1 MPTTM
6 AMNDDIAW
14 FEQNRPM
21 ISSTYPNMYVIVK
34 NKAVV
39 GAYPDYASGYAAGTQ
54 MFGTQPFLVKQATA
68 SQKIE
73 SMTPGGGMGS
83 RYGRRLP
90 FMGSRG
96 IYLGQGSPQAVD
108 LAEKLRQ
115 DGARVNVQIA
125 VPASYAK
132 QLTDAG
138 QPVPPPQVVK
148 AMIDSGASISTVS
161 DSVAAAAGLQQVGS
175 VPIGGVGGTSTRPIY
190 SASFGVP
197 DYNVTLD
204 PIEIAGVSLP
214 VGGFEV
220 LLGRDVLRSLE
231 FDYTGPHGA
240 FLLTQNIKDAANPS
254 APGGP
259 VQLPSTK
266 GLSPLVWAGIGV
278 GSVALITGGL
288 WAAGVFKK

>member
-1 MPTTM
+1 MSM
-6 AMNDDIAW
+6 GNDIAW

-21 ISSTYPNMYVIVK
+21 ISRTYPGMYVIVK
-34 NKAVV
+34 NQAVA
-39 GAYPDYASGYAAGTQ
+39 GAYPDYASAYAAGTQ
-54 MFGTQPFLVKQATA
+54 MFGTDPFVVKEALA
-68 SQKIE
+68 SQPVE
-73 SMTPGGGMGS
+73 TAT
-83 RYGRRLP
+83 YLGRRRLS
-90 FMGSRG
+90 FMG
-96 IYLGQGSPQAVD
+96 QAPSDVV
-108 LAEKLRQ
+108 ERLRQ
-115 DGARVNVQIA
+115 DGALVNVQIS
-125 VPASYAK
+125 VPEAYAK
-132 QLTDAG
+132 QLRDAG

-175 VPIGGVGGTSTRPIY
+175 VPIGGVGGTSTRPIF

-197 DYNVTLD
+197 DYQVTVD

-220 LLGRDVLRSLE
+220 LLGRDILRSLE
-231 FDYTGPHGA
+231 FDYVGVRGA
-240 FLLTQNIKDAANPS
+240 FLLTQNIKDGAIPS

-266 GLSPLVWAGIGV
+266 LSPLVWAGVGV
-278 GSVALITGGL
+278 GAVTLIAGGL

>member
-39 GAYPDYASGYAAGTQ
+39 GAYPDYSSAYAAGTQ
-54 MFGTQPFLVKQATA
+54 MFGTDPFLVKQAVP
-68 SQKIE
+68 SQRVE
-73 SMTPGGGMGS
+73 TV
-83 RYGRRLP
+83 RYLGRQWP
-90 FMGSRG
+90 AFMG
-96 IYLGQGSPQAVD
+96 QAPSDVV
-108 LAEKLRQ
+108 ERLRQ
-115 DGARVNVQIA
+115 DGALVNVQIA
-125 VPASYAK
+125 VPAAYAK
-132 QLTDAG
+132 QLTDSG

-175 VPIGGVGGTSTRPIY
+175 VPIGGVGGTSTRPIF
-190 SASFGVP
+190 SASFGIP

-254 APGGP
+254 VPGGP

-278 GSVALITGGL
+278 GSVALIAGGL